1 MVEHAHPQG
10 HSHDH
15 DGLSPAE
22 YWEQRYA
29 GAGPIWSGRPNAALV
44 ALTSRLGSGR
54 AVDLGCGEGGD
65 AIHLAES
72 GWRVTAV
79 DISPTAVS
87 RGRVAA
93 DARGL
98 ADRIEWIAADLATWQ
113 VPDGVELVSACF
125 LQSTHELDRDGIL
138 RRAAARLAIGG
149 RLLVVAHAQMPPWS
163 PHAGD
168 PGITPESDLA
178 ALALDPTAF
187 EAEVAEIREREAR
200 GPDGQPGVLED
211 SVVLVRRVA

>member
-1 MVEHAHPQG
+1 MAEHAH
-10 HSHDH
+10 HDH
-15 DGLSPAE
+15 VHEDDGLSPAD

-44 ALTSRLGSGR
+44 ALMPRLGSGR

-87 RGRVAA
+87 RGRAA
-93 DARGL
+93 ASERGL
-98 ADRIEWIAADLATWQ
+98 GDAIEWIAADLSTWQ

-125 LQSTHELDRDGIL
+125 LQSTHELARDGIL
-138 RRAAARLAIGG
+138 RRAASRLAIGG

-168 PGITPESDLA
+168 PGITPAGDLA
-178 ALALDPTAF
+178 ALALDPSAF
-187 EAEVAEIREREAR
+187 EVELAEVREREGR

-211 SVVLVRRVA
+211 SIVLVRRIA